1 MDLSPI
7 ITHLRATLTGL
18 RSVGGAADLNAAFG
32 GIVATPAA
40 FVLPLAESAAD
51 MGMLSTTGERVT
63 QTFGVV
69 HGISNARDSTG
80 SAALED
86 LAALR
91 QNLRVALVGWV
102 PNASNGEAVA
112 FSTGHLLQMD
122 GNNRLWWIDEFTL
135 TSYYWSA

>member
-1 MDLSPI
+1 MDLSAI

-40 FVLPLAESAAD
+40 FVLPLAETGAA
-51 MGMLSTTGERVT
+51 MGLLTASERVT

-102 PNASNGEAVA
+102 PYASNGEAVA